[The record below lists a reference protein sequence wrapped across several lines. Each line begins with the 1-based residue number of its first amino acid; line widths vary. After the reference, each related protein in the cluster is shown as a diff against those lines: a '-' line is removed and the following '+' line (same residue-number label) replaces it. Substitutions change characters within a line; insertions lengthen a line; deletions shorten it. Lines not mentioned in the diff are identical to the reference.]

1 MEIAGTT
8 WTLAAFETDRDVIQ
22 ALVEAPATIS
32 FSLDGAEKGTISG
45 RSGCNRYFASYS
57 LNNDHLSI
65 GPIGATRMLC
75 SSAQMNQESRYFQAL
90 ATAGRCEL
98 GNEELLIDYNGG
110 RLRFERA
117 TDKSQQV
124 SRAV

>member
-8 WTLAAFETDRDVIQ
+8 WTLVAFETDRGVIK
-22 ALVEAPATIS
+22 ALVEAPATLD
-32 FSLDGAEKGTISG
+32 FSSDSKLSG

-90 ATAGRCEL
+90 ATTGRCEL
-98 GNEELLIDYNGG
+98 SNAGLLIEYNGG
-110 RLRFERA
+110 RLRFEKA
-117 TDKSQQV
+117 TDRSQQV
-124 SRAV
+124 TSVV

>member
-1 MEIAGTT
+1 MELAGTG
-8 WTLAAFETDRDVIQ
+8 WALVDFETDRDVIP
-22 ALVEAPATIS
+22 ALVEAPATLD
-32 FSLDGAEKGTISG
+32 FSSDSRLSG

-65 GPIGATRMLC
+65 GSIGATRMLC

-98 GNEELLIDYNGG
+98 SNEELLIDYNGG
-110 RLRFERA
+110 RLRFEKT
-117 TDKSQQV
+117 TDRLQQV
-124 SRAV
+124 SSVV